1 MTFEE
6 LFTVA
11 EIKDVSIMQ
20 KNINDDV
27 IATLLQNVKEIE
39 FLPLFKN
46 NFFEDF
52 LQRWADGTQTTQDIQ
67 LKHYMLLYITKCV
80 EYRAVTTLTYQ
91 IRATGIVSMN
101 AENAVRVS
109 DTERK
114 TLLDQLSSD
123 KEFYKNM
130 MIKFI
135 NNYYQGFAT
144 TSKAFKN
151 FDIL

>member
-1 MTFEE
+1 MTFED

-11 EIKDVSIMQ
+11 DIKDVSIMQ

-67 LKHYMLLYITKCV
+67 LKHYMLLYIT
-80 EYRAVTTLTYQ
+80 
-91 IRATGIVSMN
+91 
-101 AENAVRVS
+101 
-109 DTERK
+109 
-114 TLLDQLSSD
+114 
-123 KEFYKNM
+123 
-130 MIKFI
+130 
-135 NNYYQGFAT
+135 
-144 TSKAFKN
+144 
-151 FDIL
+151 

>member
-6 LFTVA
+6 LFTVS
-11 EIKDVSIMQ
+11 EIKDISIMQ
-20 KNINDDV
+20 KNINDDI

-67 LKHYMLLYITKCV
+67 LKHYMLLYITKCI

-91 IRATGIVSMN
+91 IRASGIVSMN
-101 AENAVRVS
+101 AENANRVS
-109 DTERK
+109 DNERK
-114 TLLDQLSSD
+114 NLLNQLNSD
-123 KEFYKNM
+123 KEFYKSQM
-130 MIKFI
+130 LKFI
-135 NNYYQGFAT
+135 QNNYYT
-144 TSKAFKN
+144 HVNSKAYKN
-151 FDIL
+151 FQIL

>member
-1 MTFEE
+1 
-6 LFTVA
+6 
-11 EIKDVSIMQ
+11 
-20 KNINDDV
+20 
-27 IATLLQNVKEIE
+27 
-39 FLPLFKN
+39 
-46 NFFEDF
+46 
-52 LQRWADGTQTTQDIQ
+52 
-67 LKHYMLLYITKCV
+67 MLLYITKCI

-114 TLLDQLSSD
+114 TLLDQLNSD
-123 KEFYKNM
+123 KEFHKHM

>member
-39 FLPLFKN
+39 FLPI
-46 NFFEDF
+46 FEEGFWSDF
-52 LQRWADGTQTTQDIQ
+52 LSRWTNGTQTTTDIQ
-67 LKHYMLLYITKCV
+67 LKHLMLQYITSCI
-80 EYRAVTTLTYQ
+80 EYRAVTTLSYQ
-91 IRATGIVSMN
+91 IRASGIVSMN
-101 AENAVRVS
+101 AENANRVS
-109 DTERK
+109 DNERK
-114 TLLDQLSSD
+114 NLLNQLNSD
-123 KEFYKNM
+123 KEFYKNKM
-130 MIKFI
+130 LNFVY
-135 NNYYQGFAT
+135 NNYNENVGN
-144 TSKAFKN
+144 KAFKN

>member
-6 LFTVA
+6 LFTIDD
-11 EIKDVSIMQ
+11 IKTVSIMQ

-39 FLPLFKN
+39 FLPIFKN

-52 LQRWADGTQTTQDIQ
+52 LQRWSDGTQTTNDIQ
-67 LKHYMLLYITKCV
+67 LKHYMLLYITKCI

-91 IRATGIVSMN
+91 IRASGIVSMN

-109 DTERK
+109 DAERK
-114 TLLDQLSSD
+114 ALLDQLNSD
-123 KEFYKNM
+123 KEFYKHM

-144 TSKAFKN
+144 TSKAFKD

>member
-11 EIKDVSIMQ
+11 DIKDVSIMQ

-39 FLPLFKN
+39 FWPLFKN

-67 LKHYMLLYITKCV
+67 LKHYMLLYITKCI

-91 IRATGIVSMN
+91 IRASGIVSMN
-101 AENAVRVS
+101 AENANRVS
-109 DTERK
+109 DNERK
-114 TLLDQLSSD
+114 NLLNQLNSD
-123 KEFYKNM
+123 KEFYKSQM
-130 MIKFI
+130 LKFI
-135 NNYYQGFAT
+135 QDNYYTHTNAR
-144 TSKAFKN
+144 AYKN
-151 FDIL
+151 FQIL

>member
-11 EIKDVSIMQ
+11 DIKDVSIMQ

-52 LQRWADGTQTTQDIQ
+52 LQRWTNETQTTQDIQ
-67 LKHYMLLYITKCV
+67 LKHYMLLYITKCI

-91 IRATGIVSMN
+91 IRASGIVSMN

-114 TLLDQLSSD
+114 TLLDQLNSD
-123 KEFYKNM
+123 KEFHKHM
-130 MIKFI
+130 MINFI

-144 TSKAFKN
+144 TSRAFKN

>member
-27 IATLLQNVKEIE
+27 IATLLQNVKEID
-39 FLPLFKN
+39 FATFKN
-46 NFFEDF
+46 NFLKIFTEMG
-52 LQRWADGTQTTQDIQ
+52 RWNADYTDIQ
-67 LKHYMLLYITKCV
+67 LKHYMLLYITKCI

-114 TLLDQLSSD
+114 TLLDQLNSD
-123 KEFYKNM
+123 KEFHKHM

-144 TSKAFKN
+144 TSRAFKN

>member
-46 NFFEDF
+46 NFFEEF
-52 LQRWADGTQTTQDIQ
+52 LQRWSDETQTTTDIQ
-67 LKHYMLLYITKCV
+67 LKHYMLLYITKCI

-91 IRATGIVSMN
+91 IRASGIVSMN
-101 AENAVRVS
+101 AENANRVS
-109 DTERK
+109 DNERK
-114 TLLDQLSSD
+114 NLLNQLNSD
-123 KEFYKNM
+123 KEFYKSQM
-130 MIKFI
+130 LKFI
-135 NNYYQGFAT
+135 QNNYYTIVNA
-144 TSKAFKN
+144 KAYKN
-151 FDIL
+151 FQIL

>member
-46 NFFEDF
+46 NFFEEF
-52 LQRWADGTQTTQDIQ
+52 LQRWSDETQTTQDIQ
-67 LKHYMLLYITKCV
+67 LKHYMLLYITKCI
-80 EYRAVTTLTYQ
+80 EYRAITTLTYQ
-91 IRATGIVSMN
+91 IRASGIVSMN
-101 AENAVRVS
+101 AENANRVS
-109 DTERK
+109 DNERK
-114 TLLDQLSSD
+114 NLLNQLNSD
-123 KEFYKNM
+123 KEFYKSQM
-130 MIKFI
+130 LKFI
-135 NNYYQGFAT
+135 QNNYYTIVNA
-144 TSKAFKN
+144 KAYKN
-151 FDIL
+151 FQIL

>member
-1 MTFEE
+1 MTFED

-39 FLPLFKN
+39 FLPIFKN

-52 LQRWADGTQTTQDIQ
+52 LQRWTNGTQTTTDIQ
-67 LKHYMLLYITKCV
+67 LKHYMLLFITKCI

-91 IRATGIVSMN
+91 IRASGIVSMN
-101 AENAVRVS
+101 AENANRVS
-109 DTERK
+109 DNERK
-114 TLLDQLSSD
+114 NLLNQLNSD
-123 KEFYKNM
+123 KEFYKSQM
-130 MIKFI
+130 LKFI
-135 NNYYQGFAT
+135 QDNYYTHTNA
-144 TSKAFKN
+144 KAYKN
-151 FDIL
+151 FQIL

>member
-52 LQRWADGTQTTQDIQ
+52 LQRWSDETQTTHDIQ
-67 LKHYMLLYITKCV
+67 LKHYMLLYITKCI

-91 IRATGIVSMN
+91 IRASGIVSMN

-114 TLLDQLSSD
+114 TLLDQLNSD
-123 KEFYKNM
+123 KEFHKNM

-135 NNYYQGFAT
+135 NSYYQGFAT
-144 TSKAFKN
+144 TSRAFKN

>member
-1 MTFEE
+1 MTFED

-52 LQRWADGTQTTQDIQ
+52 LQRWTNGTQTTTDIQ
-67 LKHYMLLYITKCV
+67 LKHYMLLFITKCI

-91 IRATGIVSMN
+91 IRASGIVSMN
-101 AENAVRVS
+101 AENANRVS
-109 DTERK
+109 DNERK
-114 TLLDQLSSD
+114 NLLNQLNSD
-123 KEFYKNM
+123 KEFYKSQM
-130 MIKFI
+130 LKFI
-135 NNYYQGFAT
+135 QDNYYT
-144 TSKAFKN
+144 HVNSKAYKN
-151 FDIL
+151 FQIL

>member
-1 MTFEE
+1 MTFED

-46 NFFEDF
+46 NFFEGF
-52 LQRWADGTQTTQDIQ
+52 LQRWTNGTQTTQDIQ
-67 LKHYMLLYITKCV
+67 LKHYMLLYITKCI

-91 IRATGIVSMN
+91 IRASGIVSMN
-101 AENAVRVS
+101 AENANRVS
-109 DTERK
+109 DNERK
-114 TLLDQLSSD
+114 NLLNQLNSD
-123 KEFYKNM
+123 KEFYKSQM
-130 MIKFI
+130 LKFI
-135 NNYYQGFAT
+135 QDNYYTIVNA
-144 TSKAFKN
+144 KAYKN
-151 FDIL
+151 FQIL

>member
-11 EIKDVSIMQ
+11 DIKDVSIMQ

-67 LKHYMLLYITKCV
+67 LKHYMLLYITKCI

-91 IRATGIVSMN
+91 IRASGIVSMN
-101 AENAVRVS
+101 AENVNRVS
-109 DTERK
+109 DNERK
-114 TLLDQLSSD
+114 NLLNQLNSD
-123 KEFYKNM
+123 KEFYKSQM
-130 MIKFI
+130 LKFI
-135 NNYYQGFAT
+135 QNNYYTIVNA
-144 TSKAFKN
+144 KAYKN
-151 FDIL
+151 FQIL

>member
-39 FLPLFKN
+39 FLPIFKN

-67 LKHYMLLYITKCV
+67 LKHYMLLYITKCI

-91 IRATGIVSMN
+91 IRASGIVSMN
-101 AENAVRVS
+101 AENANRVS
-109 DTERK
+109 DNERK
-114 TLLDQLSSD
+114 NLLNQLNSD
-123 KEFYKNM
+123 KEFYKSQM
-130 MIKFI
+130 LKFI
-135 NNYYQGFAT
+135 QNNYYT
-144 TSKAFKN
+144 HVNSKAYKN
-151 FDIL
+151 FQIL